1 MNSCHTK
8 SKSFNPMQQEKF
20 DIWCLV
26 ELFGHSR
33 IAGRVQ
39 EKTIGGAAFLQIDVP
54 ETDHNPAFTRILN
67 PSAVY
72 ALNPVTE
79 DVARH
84 YANNLN
90 SQPINAWDVKEFMK
104 KSEQRRLAA
113 AQTEPEEHDYSDE
126 REEEDDDEL
135 PI

>member
-1 MNSCHTK
+1 
-8 SKSFNPMQQEKF
+8 MQQEKF

-39 EKTIGGAAFLQIDVP
+39 EKTIGGAAFLQVDVP
-54 ETDHNPAFTRILN
+54 ETDNNPAFTRLLN

-72 ALNPVTE
+72 ALNPITE

-84 YANNLN
+84 YASNLN
-90 SQPINAWDVKEFMK
+90 VQPINAWDVKDFLK
-104 KSEQRRLAA
+104 KSEQKKLAVGPSI
-113 AQTEPEEHDYSDE
+113 EDE
-126 REEEDDDEL
+126 IYKAMNDDPDEDNN
-135 PI
+135 